1 MFQNYVK
8 SLLFVYKGHH
18 CIKIYDKLPIIFS
31 MKYIYFIQIKKNYVF
46 GRTYMDLHKT
56 RKINRRELQFFD
68 PMGNHPEL
76 S

>member
-1 MFQNYVK
+1 
-8 SLLFVYKGHH
+8 
-18 CIKIYDKLPIIFS
+18 